1 MIEIKK
7 KLNYVFDI
15 VLILVIGVLTFR
27 LLFRTEEL
35 PDIIKLVGR
44 ADKRWLLLGL
54 LFVFCFVAGESAIIR
69 YMLRLFRVRLPFV
82 RCLKYSFIGFFFSCI
97 TPSASG
103 GQPAQM
109 YYMKKDGIK
118 LGHSTLIMMVI
129 TAAYKAVLVFLGLFF
144 IVFRYSYIMKHVGDL
159 WWLMLVGFVLN
170 VAFIIGLI
178 FLFLR
183 PLWAKS
189 LAKKLVRLLII
200 IKILKK
206 KNYERYAKRISR
218 VCDTYMVGAEYIKHN
233 VKAVAK
239 VFLITLVQRCFLLSV
254 TWIVYKSYG
263 LYGARFI
270 DIIAIQAIIAIT
282 VEMLPLPGAAGITE
296 GCFSLMFI
304 GVFPEMYLKPALLL
318 SRGLSFYA
326 LLLISAAVTLAAH
339 VIMIRKE
346 KRYHKT

>member
-1 MIEIKK
+1 MFD
-7 KLNYVFDI
+7 VF
-15 VLILVIGVLTFR
+15 LILLIGALTFR

-35 PDIIKLVGR
+35 PDIIRLIGR
-44 ADKRWLLLGL
+44 ADKLWLLVGL

-69 YMLRLFRVRLPFV
+69 YMLRLFKVRLPFA
-82 RCLKYSFIGFFFSCI
+82 RCLKYSFIGFFFSYI

-144 IVFRYSYIMKHVGDL
+144 LIFRYSYIISHVGGL
-159 WWLMLVGFVLN
+159 WWLMLIGFVLN
-170 VAFIIGLI
+170 VAFIIGLM

-189 LAKKLVRLLII
+189 LARKLIRLLII
-200 IKILKK
+200 VRILNK
-206 KNYERYAKRISR
+206 KNYERYVRRISR

-233 VKAVAK
+233 VKAVIRI
-239 VFLITLVQRCFLLSV
+239 FLITLVQRCFLLSV
-254 TWIVYKSYG
+254 TWVVYKSYG
-263 LYGARFI
+263 LSGTRFI
-270 DIIAIQAIIAIT
+270 DIIAIQAIIGIT

-296 GCFSLMFI
+296 GCFSLMYV
-304 GVFPEMYLKPALLL
+304 GVFPNMYLKPALLL

-326 LLLISAAVTLAAH
+326 LLLTGAAVTLAAH
-339 VIMIRKE
+339 IIMIRKE
-346 KRYHKT
+346 KRSV